1 MKYRIEIIRPL
12 RPNVNQFRETACQ
25 AFEVA
30 RSHIP
35 QHVKVYEA
43 GRLIAQ
49 KWPGRDRLEHLK
61 GRDE

>member
-1 MKYRIEIIRPL
+1 MKYRIEIIKPL
-12 RPNVNQFRETACQ
+12 RPTVNQFRSSAAQ

-30 RSHIP
+30 RSHLAN
-35 QHVKVYEA
+35 HVKVYEA

-61 GRDE
+61 GADE